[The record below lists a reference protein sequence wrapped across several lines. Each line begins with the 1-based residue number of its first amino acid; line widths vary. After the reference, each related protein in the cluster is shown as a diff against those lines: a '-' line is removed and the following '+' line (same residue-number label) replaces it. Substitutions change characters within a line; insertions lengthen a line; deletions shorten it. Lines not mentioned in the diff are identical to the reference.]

1 MSTTETGKAGAAA
14 EAGKSR
20 GSAETGKS
28 KAARA
33 KSRTAPIAPAQA
45 QSGPQP
51 EQSAAMPS
59 PFPPIADYGFLSNCH
74 TGALVAPDGSI
85 DWLCT
90 PRFDAPSVFG
100 MLLDR
105 QAGNFRF
112 GYVLSNA
119 GRTTLLAVAAVI
131 HVAFLSFT
139 DERVSARGARQHTAK

>member
-1 MSTTETGKAGAAA
+1 MSVTETGKAGAAA
-14 EAGKSR
+14 DAGKSR
-20 GSAETGKS
+20 GAAEAGKS
-28 KAARA
+28 KARARQ
-33 KSRTAPIAPAQA
+33 KPRTGRIAPAQA
-45 QSGPQP
+45 QSGPRP

-112 GYVLSNA
+112 GPFGINVP
-119 GRTTLLAVAAVI
+119 
-131 HVAFLSFT
+131 
-139 DERVSARGARQHTAK
+139 SARIYEPGTNTDRKSTRLNSSHQIISYA